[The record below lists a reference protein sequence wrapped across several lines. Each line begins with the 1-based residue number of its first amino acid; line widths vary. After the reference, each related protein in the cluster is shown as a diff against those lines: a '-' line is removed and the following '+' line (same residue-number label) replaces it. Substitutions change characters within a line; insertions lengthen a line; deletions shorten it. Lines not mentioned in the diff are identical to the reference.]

1 MKEILLIGNGPSCL
15 DRECGELIDSHEIV
29 VRFNNFETESFEKFV
44 GRKTNY
50 WVKTVMS
57 NKYDKT
63 EFDRKFFTYPSVVTP
78 NSQKINELTEDGYT
92 IIPVSF
98 YNKINKLINKN
109 NTWAT
114 TGLVM
119 IFYFIEEGYTVK
131 IHGFDFF
138 KKGMHYYE
146 DGSVMK
152 GHAPNIEESLV
163 NELIRD
169 GKVKLLI
176 NG

>member
-15 DRECGELIDSHEIV
+15 DNEYGELIDSHDIV

-44 GRKTNY
+44 GTKTNY
-50 WVKTVMS
+50 WVKTIMS
-57 NKYDKT
+57 NKHDNVNF
-63 EFDRKFFTYPSVVTP
+63 EQKFFVYPSIVAP
-78 NSQKINELTEDGYT
+78 NIQKINELNKNGH
-92 IIPVSF
+92 IIVPVSL
-98 YNKINKLINKN
+98 YNRINKLINKN

-138 KKGMHYYE
+138 KNGVHYYE
-146 DGSVMK
+146 DDSVMR

-163 NELIRD
+163 SELIRD
-169 GKVKLLI
+169 GKVKLLV

>member
-15 DRECGELIDSHEIV
+15 NNEYGELIDSHDIV
-29 VRFNNFETESFEKFV
+29 VRFNNFEIESFEKFV
-44 GRKTNY
+44 GKKTNY

-57 NKYDKT
+57 NKHDNVN
-63 EFDRKFFTYPSVVTP
+63 FDQKFFAYPSVAAP
-78 NSQKINELTEDGYT
+78 NTQKINELTENGYT
-92 IIPVSF
+92 IIPLSF

-109 NTWAT
+109 NSWAT

-138 KKGMHYYE
+138 KNGVHYYE
-146 DGSVMK
+146 DDSVMK

-163 NELIRD
+163 SELIRD
-169 GKVKLLI
+169 GKVKLLV

>member
-15 DRECGELIDSHEIV
+15 NHHYGELIDSHDIV
-29 VRFNNFETESFEKFV
+29 VRFNNFEIKSFEKFV
-44 GRKTNY
+44 GTKTNY
-50 WVKTVMS
+50 WVKTMMS
-57 NKYDKT
+57 SNHDNFKFDK
-63 EFDRKFFTYPSVVTP
+63 KFFVYPSVVSP
-78 NSQKINELTEDGYT
+78 GGERLTQLTNDGYEVV
-92 IIPVSF
+92 PVSF

-109 NTWAT
+109 NSWAT

-119 IFYFIEEGYTVK
+119 IYYFIEKGYLVK

-138 KKGMHYYE
+138 KNGIHYYE

-163 NELIRD
+163 MGLIKE
-169 GKVKLLI
+169 GKVKFLS
-176 NG
+176 